1 VIVFFCGWWWS
12 KVVNGD
18 SQIDDY
24 RSMKWLEWW
33 SKFWLTIVEVVVIMI
48 VGVDLTRI
56 VVVRF
61 SSVYLNLKNVVGTC
75 MSCIISVHDTYK
87 YS

>member
-1 VIVFFCGWWWS
+1 
-12 KVVNGD
+12 VNGD

-61 SSVYLNLKNVVGTC
+61 SSVYLNLKNMVGTC
-75 MSCIISVHDTYK
+75 IHDMYQV
-87 YS
+87 